1 MFDAHA
7 QAKIFVS
14 RGKRIH
20 RAVGQG
26 HSVEVFEHKTLR
38 WMRFGET
45 DVQSAMDLSLPWYP
59 VAGYCIAMLAALCLR
74 PMPKSVLSLG
84 LGGGSVERFFAEKL
98 PNVKTV
104 SVEPYPL
111 VTDLAFDF
119 FYLPPRTAVVEST
132 GESYL
137 QQCEHQHDL
146 IFVDMFD
153 ANGHLPCLAQE
164 AFHALLAKNL
174 SANGIAM
181 LNVIAADEPEL
192 LALVLAIRPT
202 FPHVILSQTK
212 DSKNVVLLCSADPM
226 PSKAE
231 IRARSQQL
239 RPLLG
244 IDFTPVLSSF
254 TTLPKPE

>member
-1 MFDAHA
+1 MFDAQA

-20 RAVGQG
+20 HAAGQG
-26 HSVEVFEHKTLR
+26 HSVEVFEHNTLR
-38 WMRFGET
+38 WMRFGDT

-74 PMPKSVLSLG
+74 PTPKNVLSLG

-104 SVEPYPL
+104 SVEPHPV

-119 FYLPPRTAVVEST
+119 FYLPPATAVVEST
-132 GESYL
+132 GQDYL
-137 QQCEHQHDL
+137 RQCKQQQDF

-153 ANGHLPCLAQE
+153 ANGHLPCVAQE
-164 AFHALLAKNL
+164 SFHKLLAKNL
-174 SANGIAM
+174 SPGGMAM
-181 LNVIAADEPEL
+181 LNIVPADETEL
-192 LALVLAIRPT
+192 LALLQAIRPT
-202 FPHVILSQTK
+202 FPHVILSAEA
-212 DSKNVVLLCSADPM
+212 DSKNVVLLCSGEPLT
-226 PSKAE
+226 SKMKAGE
-231 IRARSQQL
+231 RSHEL

-244 IDFTPVLSSF
+244 IDFTTALSSF
-254 TTLPKPE
+254 TSIPKPA